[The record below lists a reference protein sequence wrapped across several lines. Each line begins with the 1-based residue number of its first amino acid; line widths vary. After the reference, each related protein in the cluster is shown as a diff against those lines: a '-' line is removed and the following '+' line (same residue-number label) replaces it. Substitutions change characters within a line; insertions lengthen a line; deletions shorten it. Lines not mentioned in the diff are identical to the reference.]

1 MMVVNEVVNRMK
13 ELGSKASLSSS
24 EKMEIE
30 RWFHEALGKTF
41 HKTSCGDCYRDA
53 AIEIFLYLKRNGNMK
68 EKSNYSLKNGIL
80 IQPEFG
86 KSSFYTNANLTDEV
100 AEKFLAKHPENINM
114 FSVYP
119 NNWKERVK
127 ERETP
132 SSGINEELVAELV
145 EALKVEDATDKT
157 VKEAFKTYQI
167 DGKKVTAKVLDVHI
181 KEAKARIEA
190 ESAKASSEDTKK
202 DENADESESD
212 EK

>member
-1 MMVVNEVVNRMK
+1 MMGIEEVVNRMQ

-30 RWFHEALGKTF
+30 RWYYEALGKTF

-53 AIEIFLYLKRNGNMK
+53 AIEIYLYLKRNGKMK
-68 EKSNYSLKNGIL
+68 EKSNYALKNGIL
-80 IQPEFG
+80 LQPEFG

-100 AEKFLAKHPENINM
+100 AEKYLAKHPKDINM

-119 NNWKERVK
+119 NDWEERVK
-127 ERETP
+127 ERMTP
-132 SSGINEELVAELV
+132 ASDFNEKLVVELM

-167 DGKKVTAKVLDVHI
+167 DGKKVTAKVLDAHI
-181 KEAKARIEA
+181 KEAKARIDA
-190 ESAKASSEDTKK
+190 ESATESAEDTVKVESFDK
-202 DENADESESD
+202 ADEVE
-212 EK
+212 E

>member
-1 MMVVNEVVNRMK
+1 MMGIEEVVNQMQ

-24 EKMEIE
+24 DKLEIE
-30 RWFHEALGKTF
+30 RLYYEMLGKTF

-53 AIEIFLYLKRNGNMK
+53 AIEIYLYLKRNGKMK
-68 EKSNYSLKNGIL
+68 EKSNYALKNGVL
-80 IQPEFG
+80 LQPEFG
-86 KSSFYTNANLTDEV
+86 NSSFYTNANLTDEV
-100 AEKFLAKHPENINM
+100 AEKYLAKHPKNINM
-114 FSVYP
+114 FAVFP
-119 NNWKERVK
+119 NDWKERVK

-190 ESAKASSEDTKK
+190 ESAKTSSEDT
-202 DENADESESD
+202 DRVENSEKADEA
-212 EK
+212 

>member
-1 MMVVNEVVNRMK
+1 MMAIEEVVNQMQ

-24 EKMEIE
+24 DKLEIE
-30 RWFHEALGKTF
+30 RLYYEVLGKTF

-53 AIEIFLYLKRNGNMK
+53 AIEIYLYLKRNGKMK
-68 EKSNYSLKNGIL
+68 EKSNYALKNGVL
-80 IQPEFG
+80 LQPEFG
-86 KSSFYTNANLTDEV
+86 NSSFYTNANLTDEV
-100 AEKFLAKHPENINM
+100 AEKYLAKHLKNINM
-114 FSVYP
+114 FAVFP
-119 NNWKERVK
+119 NDWKERVK

-132 SSGINEELVAELV
+132 SSGIKEELVAELV

-190 ESAKASSEDTKK
+190 ESAKTSSEDTVLV
-202 DENADESESD
+202 ENSE
-212 EK
+212 K

>member
-1 MMVVNEVVNRMK
+1 MIGIEEVVNQMQ

-24 EKMEIE
+24 DKLEIE
-30 RWFHEALGKTF
+30 RLYYEVLGKTF

-53 AIEIFLYLKRNGNMK
+53 AIEIYLYLKRNGKMK
-68 EKSNYSLKNGIL
+68 EKSNYALKNGVL
-80 IQPEFG
+80 LQPEFG
-86 KSSFYTNANLTDEV
+86 NSSFYTNANLTDEV
-100 AEKFLAKHPENINM
+100 AEKYLAKHLKNINM
-114 FSVYP
+114 FAVFP
-119 NNWKERVK
+119 NDWKERVK

-190 ESAKASSEDTKK
+190 ESAKTSSEDT
-202 DENADESESD
+202 DRVENSEKADEV
-212 EK
+212 

>member
-1 MMVVNEVVNRMK
+1 MIGIEEVVNQMQ

-24 EKMEIE
+24 DKLEIE
-30 RWFHEALGKTF
+30 RLYYEVLGQTF

-53 AIEIFLYLKRNGNMK
+53 AIEIYLYLKRNGKMK
-68 EKSNYSLKNGIL
+68 EKSNYALKNGVL
-80 IQPEFG
+80 LQPEFG
-86 KSSFYTNANLTDEV
+86 NSSFYTNANLTVEV
-100 AEKFLAKHPENINM
+100 AEKNLAKHPKNINM
-114 FSVYP
+114 FAVFP
-119 NNWKERVK
+119 NDWKERVK

-190 ESAKASSEDTKK
+190 ESAKTSSEDT
-202 DENADESESD
+202 DRVENSEKADEV
-212 EK
+212 

>member
-1 MMVVNEVVNRMK
+1 MMGIEEVVNQMQ

-24 EKMEIE
+24 DKLEIE
-30 RWFHEALGKTF
+30 RLYYEVLGKTF

-53 AIEIFLYLKRNGNMK
+53 AIEIYLYLKRNGKMK
-68 EKSNYSLKNGIL
+68 EKSNYALKNGVL
-80 IQPEFG
+80 LQPEFG
-86 KSSFYTNANLTDEV
+86 NSSFYTNANLTDEV
-100 AEKFLAKHPENINM
+100 AEKYLAKHPKNINM
-114 FSVYP
+114 FAVSP
-119 NNWKERVK
+119 NDWKERVK

-190 ESAKASSEDTKK
+190 ESAKTSSEDT
-202 DENADESESD
+202 DRVENSEKADEA
-212 EK
+212 

>member
-1 MMVVNEVVNRMK
+1 MMGIEEVVNQMQ

-24 EKMEIE
+24 DKLEIE
-30 RWFHEALGKTF
+30 RLYYEVLGKTF

-53 AIEIFLYLKRNGNMK
+53 AIEIYLYLKRNGKMK
-68 EKSNYSLKNGIL
+68 EKSNYALKNGVL
-80 IQPEFG
+80 LQPEFG
-86 KSSFYTNANLTDEV
+86 NSSFYTNANLTDEV
-100 AEKFLAKHPENINM
+100 AEKYLAKHPKNINM
-114 FSVYP
+114 FAVFL
-119 NNWKERVK
+119 NDWKERVK

-190 ESAKASSEDTKK
+190 ESAKTSSEDTDKV
-202 DENADESESD
+202 ENSEKADEV
-212 EK
+212 

>member
-1 MMVVNEVVNRMK
+1 MMAIEEVVNQMQ

-24 EKMEIE
+24 DKLEIE
-30 RWFHEALGKTF
+30 RLYYEVLGKTF

-53 AIEIFLYLKRNGNMK
+53 AIEIYLYLKRNGKMK
-68 EKSNYSLKNGIL
+68 EKSNYALKNGVL
-80 IQPEFG
+80 LQPEFG
-86 KSSFYTNANLTDEV
+86 NSSFYTNANLTDEV
-100 AEKFLAKHPENINM
+100 AEKYLAKHLKNINM
-114 FSVYP
+114 FAVFP
-119 NNWKERVK
+119 NDWKERVK

-190 ESAKASSEDTKK
+190 ESAKTSSEDT
-202 DENADESESD
+202 DRVENSEKADEV
-212 EK
+212 